1 MNKIIISML
10 FVPMVAFGTTEIFT
24 NSSDTYPGAY
34 RIDGTISD
42 GNITINDD
50 NKIIEINNPDLKNQ
64 VDPIMK
70 NVYELYSQEQALRQ
84 YGYEDKADKILSER
98 WKLLNKRDRLMG
110 DLQEKLITS
119 RRNAVP
125 KLSSEEIE
133 KKKLEIK
140 KVDLENQLSQ

>member
-70 NVYELYSQEQALRQ
+70 NVYELYSRIRDQMAMLPQ
-84 YGYEDKADKILSER
+84 YGYEHLFIDNASTDHTVAKI
-98 WKLLNKRDRLMG
+98 KDIAARDPRV
-110 DLQEKLITS
+110 KLIVNV
-119 RRNAVP
+119 RNFGHIR
-125 KLSSEEIE
+125 SF
-133 KKKLEIK
+133 
-140 KVDLENQLSQ
+140 